1 MLNFKLIKYFLI
13 TVLVIPS
20 IYLLVLLILS
30 IANKPV
36 IEPIDFDA
44 SIIDSKINIQDS
56 NTYEV
61 NTSTK
66 LDFTYELIG
75 IRAGINDSSVVV
87 KKANKEFLVVVGDKL
102 EGTYELIEVNQNSAI
117 FRYGNNIY
125 KIQRKL
131 N

>member
-1 MLNFKLIKYFLI
+1 MLNFKLIKYFII

-117 FRYGNNIY
+117 FQNGNNIY

>member
-20 IYLLVLLILS
+20 IYLLILLILS
-30 IANKPV
+30 ITNKPV
-36 IEPIDFDA
+36 IESIDFDA

-75 IRAGINDSSVVV
+75 IRAGIGDSSVVV

-117 FRYGNNIY
+117 FRNGNNIY
-125 KIQRKL
+125 EIQRKL

>member
-117 FRYGNNIY
+117 FQNGNNIY

>member
-20 IYLLVLLILS
+20 IYLLALLILS
-30 IANKPV
+30 ITNKPV
-36 IEPIDFDA
+36 IESIDFDE
-44 SIIDSKINIQDS
+44 SIIDSKINLQDS

-75 IRAGINDSSVVV
+75 IRAGIVDSSVVV

-117 FRYGNNIY
+117 FRNGNNIY
-125 KIQRKL
+125 EIQRKL

>member
-20 IYLLVLLILS
+20 IYLLILLILS
-30 IANKPV
+30 ITNKPV
-36 IEPIDFDA
+36 IESIDFDA

-75 IRAGINDSSVVV
+75 IRAGTVDSSVVV

-117 FRYGNNIY
+117 FRNGNNIY

-131 N
+131 D

>member
-36 IEPIDFDA
+36 IEPIDVDA
-44 SIIDSKINIQDS
+44 SILDSKINIQDS

-117 FRYGNNIY
+117 FQNGNNIY

>member
-13 TVLVIPS
+13 AVLVIPS

-44 SIIDSKINIQDS
+44 SILDSKINIQDS

-117 FRYGNNIY
+117 FRNGNNIY

>member
-20 IYLLVLLILS
+20 IYLLALLILS
-30 IANKPV
+30 ITNKPV
-36 IEPIDFDA
+36 IEPIYFDE

-56 NTYEV
+56 NTYKV
-61 NTSTK
+61 NTSTE
-66 LDFTYELIG
+66 LDFTYELIR
-75 IRAGINDSSVVV
+75 IRAGINNSSVVV

-117 FRYGNNIY
+117 FRNGNNIY
-125 KIQRKL
+125 EIQRKL

>member
-20 IYLLVLLILS
+20 IYLLALLLLS
-30 IANKPV
+30 ITNKPV
-36 IEPIDFDA
+36 IESIDFDE
-44 SIIDSKINIQDS
+44 SIIDSKINLQDS

-61 NTSTK
+61 NTSAK
-66 LDFTYELIG
+66 SDFTYELIG
-75 IRAGINDSSVVV
+75 VRAGINDSSVVV

-117 FRYGNNIY
+117 FRDGNNIY
-125 KIQRKL
+125 EIQRKL

>member
-20 IYLLVLLILS
+20 IYLLALLILS
-30 IANKPV
+30 ITNKPV

-117 FRYGNNIY
+117 FRNGNNIY

>member
-1 MLNFKLIKYFLI
+1 MLNFKLIKYFII

-44 SIIDSKINIQDS
+44 SILDSKINIQDS

-117 FRYGNNIY
+117 FQNGNNIY

>member
-44 SIIDSKINIQDS
+44 SILDSKINIQDS

-117 FRYGNNIY
+117 FRNGNNIY

>member
-1 MLNFKLIKYFLI
+1 MLNFKLIKYFII

-44 SIIDSKINIQDS
+44 SILDSKINIQDS

-117 FRYGNNIY
+117 FRNGNNIY

>member
-1 MLNFKLIKYFLI
+1 MLNFRIIKYFLI
-13 TVLVIPS
+13 AVLVIPS
-20 IYLLVLLILS
+20 IYLLALLILS
-30 IANKPV
+30 ISNKPV
-36 IEPIDFDA
+36 IESIDFDE

-61 NTSTK
+61 NTSTE

-75 IRAGINDSSVVV
+75 IRAGINNSSVVV

-117 FRYGNNIY
+117 FRNGNNIY
-125 KIQRKL
+125 EIQRKL

>member
-117 FRYGNNIY
+117 FRNGNNIY

>member
-20 IYLLVLLILS
+20 IYLLILLVLS
-30 IANKPV
+30 ITNKPV
-36 IEPIDFDA
+36 IESIDFDA

-75 IRAGINDSSVVV
+75 IRAGTVDSSVVV

-102 EGTYELIEVNQNSAI
+102 EGIYELIEVNQNSAI
-117 FRYGNNIY
+117 FRNGNNIY
-125 KIQRKL
+125 EIQRKL